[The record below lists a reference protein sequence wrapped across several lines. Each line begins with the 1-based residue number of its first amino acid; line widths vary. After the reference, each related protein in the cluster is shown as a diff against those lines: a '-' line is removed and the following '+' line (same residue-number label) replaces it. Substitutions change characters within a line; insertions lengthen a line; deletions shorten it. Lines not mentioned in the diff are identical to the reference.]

1 MPSASGS
8 PDTDADDRDRRHP
21 GFGYLA
27 ELDGVRA
34 MAIALVLAAHTL
46 PRLYG
51 GVVGV
56 DVFFALSGFLIT
68 SILIDELN
76 VTRRISWRRFY
87 IRRALRLFPA
97 LAFLLVIVAVVEL
110 IGRPSALNDPF
121 FHTEPLAFLVVVGY
135 ASNWVIGLGHV
146 QMGLF
151 AHCWSLA
158 TEEQFYLVWP
168 WLLLRN
174 IRSHWLVR
182 IMVLASLAAIGVR
195 VALSIALP
203 NAANDVLRADGLVA
217 GAVLAIWVYRDNR
230 TDLIARCRPALVG
243 WGCIA
248 VIMVAVL
255 EASYSTNQTFRTI
268 GFSVTSLASTVL
280 IAHLLSRPRGW
291 LPRLFRWPVAV
302 AVGRISYGLYL
313 FHFPMVHWLS
323 GRFSQLGTAL
333 AVYATTGVLALFS
346 WFVIE
351 RPALRLKA
359 RFETRPT
366 QVAPGSLVPPREEE
380 AGGRLTVR

>member
-1 MPSASGS
+1 
-8 PDTDADDRDRRHP
+8 
-21 GFGYLA
+21 
-27 ELDGVRA
+27 
-34 MAIALVLAAHTL
+34 VLAAHTL

-68 SILIDELN
+68 SILIDEINL
-76 VTRRISWRRFY
+76 TGGISRRRFY

-97 LAFLLVIVAVVEL
+97 LVFLLVIVAVLQIV
-110 IGRPSALNDPF
+110 GRPSALHDPF

-135 ASNWVIGLGHV
+135 ASNWVIAFGHV

-174 IRSHWLVR
+174 LRSSRLVR
-182 IMVLASLAAIGVR
+182 GLVLVGVAAFGARIVAAIVSGST
-195 VALSIALP
+195 AG
-203 NAANDVLRADGLVA
+203 NAPGNVLRFDGLIA
-217 GAVLAIWVYRDNR
+217 GSVLAIWVYRDSR
-230 TDLIARCRPALVG
+230 TDLVARLRRPIVG
-243 WGCIA
+243 WACIG
-248 VIMVAVL
+248 VIMAVVL
-255 EASYSTNQTFRTI
+255 EQSYSVNEAYTTI
-268 GFSVTSLASTVL
+268 GFALTGVATTVL
-280 IAHLLSRPRGW
+280 IAHLLSRPNGF

-302 AVGRISYGLYL
+302 ALGRISYGIYL

-323 GRFSQLGTAL
+323 GLFGQMGTA
-333 AVYATTGVLALFS
+333 VVVWVSTGVLALFS

-359 RFETRPT
+359 RFETRLT
-366 QVAPGSLVPPREEE
+366 QVAPGSLTP
-380 AGGRLTVR
+380 GGGDDSGGTLTAS